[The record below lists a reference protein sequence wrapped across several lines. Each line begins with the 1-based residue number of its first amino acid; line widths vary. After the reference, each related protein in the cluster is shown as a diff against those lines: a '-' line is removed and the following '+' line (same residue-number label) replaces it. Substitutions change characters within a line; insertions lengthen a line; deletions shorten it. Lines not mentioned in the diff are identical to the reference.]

1 MPLMTT
7 TFTVDETNRLTRCQ
21 TKLFKSDS
29 GYITRTTFGIKD
41 LDWGEDEERT
51 INRLRGWVC
60 QSVNGL
66 SRTLD
71 RQYARWR
78 LTKEA
83 DYDRTL
89 CFIRFLFE

>member
-1 MPLMTT
+1 M
-7 TFTVDETNRLTRCQ
+7 D
-21 TKLFKSDS
+21 
-29 GYITRTTFGIKD
+29 YIWDQG
-41 LDWGEDEERT
+41 LGLGEDEERT

-78 LTKEA
+78 LANEG
-83 DYDRTL
+83 DYNRTL
-89 CFIRFLFE
+89 FFIRYLFE